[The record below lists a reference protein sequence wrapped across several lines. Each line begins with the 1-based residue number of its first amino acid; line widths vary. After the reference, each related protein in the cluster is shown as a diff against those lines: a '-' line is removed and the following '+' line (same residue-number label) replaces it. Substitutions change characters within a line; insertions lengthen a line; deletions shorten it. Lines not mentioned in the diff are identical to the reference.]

1 MAKIGIMGGTFD
13 PIHNG
18 HLSLGRQAYRECGL
32 DEIWYMPTGNPP
44 HKTDHHVTD
53 TLRRCDMTRLGIEGE
68 AEFRFSDFEVRQN
81 GYSYTAKTLSR
92 LRETYPQHEFYFIIG
107 ADSLYEIE
115 NWYHPEEVMSQTC
128 LLVARREYE
137 DAQRSVEKQ
146 IRYLSGKYDAR
157 IKLLHSRRMDISS
170 EELRRWAAVGKSIR
184 AYVPAAVAD
193 YIEAHHLYQKR
204 CVANE

>member
-18 HLSLGRQAYRECGL
+18 HLSLGRQAYKEFGL
-32 DEIWYMPTGNPP
+32 DEIWYMPTGQPP
-44 HKTDHHVTD
+44 HKTDHKVTD
-53 TLRRCDMTRLGIEGE
+53 TRYRCDMTRLGIEGE
-68 AEFRFSDFEVRQN
+68 EEFCFSDFEVRQE
-81 GYSYTAKTLSR
+81 GYTYTARTLKL
-92 LRETYPQHEFYFIIG
+92 LREQYPQHEFYFIIG

-115 NWYHPEEVMSQTC
+115 HWYHPREVMSQAC

-137 DAQRSVEKQ
+137 DAGYSLEKQ
-146 IRYLSGKYDAR
+146 IRYLTEKYNAR
-157 IKLLHSRRMDISS
+157 IYMLHFRRMDISS

-184 AYVPAAVAD
+184 AYVPKAVAD

-204 CVANE
+204 CMSNE

>member
-18 HLSLGRQAYRECGL
+18 HLSLGKQAYEEYEL
-32 DEIWYMPTGNPP
+32 DEIWYMPTGQPP

-53 TLRRCDMTRLGIEGE
+53 TQRRCDMTSLGIQDQKAFRLCDLE
-68 AEFRFSDFEVRQN
+68 AQRN
-81 GYSYTAKTLSR
+81 GYSYTAKTLDL
-92 LRETYPQHEFYFIIG
+92 LRKTYPEHEFYFIIG

-115 NWYHPEEVMSQTC
+115 NWYHPEAVMNQAY

-137 DAQRSVEKQ
+137 EARRSVEKQ
-146 IRYLSGKYDAR
+146 IRYLTEKYQAR
-157 IKLLHSRRMDISS
+157 IMLLHSRKMDIAS
-170 EELRRWAAVGKSIR
+170 EELRGWASVGKSIR

-193 YIEAHHLYQKR
+193 YIEIHHLYQKR
-204 CVANE
+204 GILHE